1 MVPFWGSYLESHKVI
16 PKRSYYGAYGYSP
29 DPESR
34 ALQAAQ
40 TSESEQT
47 HGENLPAPNV
57 LKPRALVEPQTTPK
71 SNALL
76 HVVGSLGTSCR
87 EALLAW
93 CEL

>member
-1 MVPFWGSYLESHKVI
+1 MEPLGIHQTQKAELCRQ
-16 PKRSYYGAYGYSP
+16 P
-29 DPESR
+29 
-34 ALQAAQ
+34 Q

-57 LKPRALVEPQTTPK
+57 LKPRALVEPRTTPK